1 MVTSLNLTG
10 FKQHLD
16 NILRHKLGLL
26 GLFFA
31 EPGAGLDDPCEFL
44 ARYAHYSMTQFIGY
58 FFHQL
63 DYLNSCIF
71 W

>member
-16 NILRHKLGLL
+16 NILRHRLGLL

-44 ARYAHYSMTQFIGY
+44 AT
-58 FFHQL
+58 
-63 DYLNSCIF
+63 
-71 W
+71 